1 VPESQTIQLSAVFS
15 TGEVA
20 RDAAVA
26 LTFIPAST
34 RAGSVCYALDPS
46 VVATANAN
54 PNIVAI
60 ITTPALA
67 DRVQLEKGCVIHP
80 QPQGAFYQIHN
91 RLVAEGLLRP
101 HGLSEIHPTARVAP
115 SAVIGRNVVLGPR
128 VVIDHGA
135 VVDDFSIVGE
145 ETYIGPHA
153 TIGGRGVY
161 NTYLDGRNFM
171 VRCAGAVRIGDRCE
185 ILSGAVIAKSYLC
198 EFTEL
203 ADDVKIGSRAS
214 VGHGCRIGAATIIGA
229 NSVIAGNVTVGRQV
243 WTGPNVAIADG
254 LKMGDQ
260 ARALIGSVVI
270 HDVSAGESVSG
281 NFALSHAVHLRN
293 FVRQRHAS

>member
-1 VPESQTIQLSAVFS
+1 MTESQTIQLSAVFS
-15 TGEVA
+15 AGEVA

-26 LTFIPAST
+26 LTFGPAST
-34 RAGSVCYALDPS
+34 RPGAVCYALDS
-46 VVATANAN
+46 GILAIANAN
-54 PNIVAI
+54 PNIVAV

-67 DRVQLEKGCVIHP
+67 DRVDLEKGCVVHP

-91 RLVAEGLLRP
+91 RLFDEGLLRP
-101 HGLSEIHPTARVAP
+101 HGRSEIHPTARVAL
-115 SAVIGRNVVLGPR
+115 SAVIGRNVVLGPG

-135 VVDDFSIVGE
+135 VVDDFTIVGE
-145 ETYIGPHA
+145 QTYVGPHA

-161 NTYLDGRNFM
+161 NTFLDGRNFLI
-171 VRCAGAVRIGDRCE
+171 RCAGAVQIGDRCE

-229 NSVIAGNVTVGRQV
+229 NSVIAGNVTVGKQV

-254 LKMGDQ
+254 LTVGDQ
-260 ARALIGSVVI
+260 ARALMGSVVI
-270 HDVSAGESVSG
+270 HHVPAGETVSG
-281 NFALSHAVHLRN
+281 NFALPHAVHLRN
-293 FVRQRHAS
+293 FVRQRNAS